1 MLNLKKSELLDIDLK
16 NTQGNAFYMIEQA
29 KILSKKYNKDSKTII
44 RDMTASNF
52 ENLLRVFKREFGDH
66 INIIE

>member
-1 MLNLKKSELLDIDLK
+1 
-16 NTQGNAFYMIEQA
+16 MIEQA